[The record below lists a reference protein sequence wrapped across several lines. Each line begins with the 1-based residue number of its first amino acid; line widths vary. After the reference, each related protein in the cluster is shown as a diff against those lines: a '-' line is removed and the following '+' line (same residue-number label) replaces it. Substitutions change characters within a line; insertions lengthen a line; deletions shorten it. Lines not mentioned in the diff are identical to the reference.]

1 MYIRRHFKAATS
13 VPPLDHVRVRP
24 GAGYALRA
32 DFFYQSMFSTQPFFT
47 IKPDQLPKK
56 SWTFGFNTAVR
67 LLPQEFNR
75 SSQVATADQISRAPK
90 DPLAE
95 LTEKSVAQLETEWQ
109 EEQRKNIRK
118 E

>member
-1 MYIRRHFKAATS
+1 MQKQKSTPPWRSKLMPFQNEILTAWYQERAT
-13 VPPLDHVRVRP
+13 LK
-24 GAGYALRA
+24 
-32 DFFYQSMFSTQPFFT
+32 T
-47 IKPDQLPKK
+47 IQD
-56 SWTFGFNTAVR
+56 R
-67 LLPQEFNR
+67 LEKYGISITL
-75 SSQVATADQISRAPK
+75 SGISRFICCRKNSTDPHQSPQPIKSAAPPK

>member
-1 MYIRRHFKAATS
+1 MQKQKSTPPWRSKLTPYQDEILTVWYQERAT
-13 VPPLDHVRVRP
+13 LKTI
-24 GAGYALRA
+24 
-32 DFFYQSMFSTQPFFT
+32 QS
-47 IKPDQLPKK
+47 
-56 SWTFGFNTAVR
+56 R
-67 LLPQEFNR
+67 LVKYGVSITL
-75 SSQVATADQISRAPK
+75 SGISRFIRCRRNSTDPHHPPPPSKSAAPPK

>member
-1 MYIRRHFKAATS
+1 MQKQKSTPPWRSKLTPYQDEILTAWYQERAT
-13 VPPLDHVRVRP
+13 LKTI
-24 GAGYALRA
+24 
-32 DFFYQSMFSTQPFFT
+32 QSR
-47 IKPDQLPKK
+47 LKK
-56 SWTFGFNTAVR
+56 YGISITLSG
-67 LLPQEFNR
+67 
-75 SSQVATADQISRAPK
+75 ISRFIRCRKNSTDPHQPPPPIKSAVPPK